1 MSRSS
6 FLPAI
11 LENWVR
17 RGLFCAYF
25 VGYENLESVAQFT
38 GAAGFNH
45 RH

>member
-1 MSRSS
+1 MSRSP
-6 FLPAI
+6 FLPPI

-25 VGYENLESVAQFT
+25 LDYENLESVAQFV

-45 RH
+45 CH